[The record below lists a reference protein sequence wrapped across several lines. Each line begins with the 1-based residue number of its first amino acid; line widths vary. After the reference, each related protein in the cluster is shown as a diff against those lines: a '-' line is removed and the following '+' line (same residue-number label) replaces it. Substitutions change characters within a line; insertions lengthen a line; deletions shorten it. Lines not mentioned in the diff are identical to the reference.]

1 MVRPD
6 HTYSSHLHG
15 PSGVQA
21 LLKVKKATLTTC
33 STPTHV
39 PPAFY
44 TTTPGR
50 LRSVDELYLIC
61 GSARRCR
68 GTRCI
73 QVSVRDLCVP
83 GCPASL
89 DDGAAAPPLP
99 GRCSV
104 AGCRSAPVGRRRH
117 PLRRAAALS
126 GFPLRF
132 RARSPP
138 VGLAPFPP
146 ADCRTNPRTRRC
158 QLLRRWSPRPR
169 GGRLSPCPP
178 PSSPCPLCR
187 LRVWRRRPTPASY
200 SCVVRPVLYQPP
212 PEPRLGHVPHQPQCF
227 SPKGHRGDCRRHRLV
242 QGYQAHCVVIRQ

>member
-132 RARSPP
+132 RAPSPP

-178 PSSPCPLCR
+178 PSSPCTLCR
-187 LRVWRRRPTPASY
+187 LGV
-200 SCVVRPVLYQPP
+200 
-212 PEPRLGHVPHQPQCF
+212 
-227 SPKGHRGDCRRHRLV
+227 
-242 QGYQAHCVVIRQ
+242 